1 MLYLFDIDGTL
12 LLTGGAGRRALNA
25 IFEERYGIDGAMN
38 DVRAAGN
45 TDPLILRQIFET
57 RLGMQPRAD
66 EIEAVLEAYVPRL
79 RLELQRSP
87 KFRTMP
93 AAAEVLT
100 FLAADART
108 SLAIATGNVRPA
120 AWAKLERAG
129 FRDHF
134 TTGGFGCD
142 HADRAVLVERA
153 IERGL
158 ALSPGGLGRGDVV
171 VVGDTPYDVR
181 AARACGVRVIAVAT
195 GVIARDELEREDP
208 DIVMDTLAELPA
220 WHRAHAHAAH

>member
-12 LLTGGAGRRALNA
+12 LLTGGAGTRALNA
-25 IFEERYGIDGAMN
+25 IFKERYGISGAMD

-45 TDPLILRQIFET
+45 TDRLILGQIFET
-57 RLGMQPRAD
+57 RLGVAPTDD
-66 EIEAVLEAYVPRL
+66 ELEEVIAAYVPRL
-79 RLELQRSP
+79 RRELERSP
-87 KFRTMP
+87 RFRTMP
-93 AAAEVLT
+93 AAAEVLRY
-100 FLAADART
+100 LAADART
-108 SLAIATGNVRPA
+108 TLAVATGNVRPA

-134 TTGGFGCD
+134 ETGGFGCD
-142 HADRAVLVERA
+142 HADRAVLVQRA

-158 ALSPGGLGRGDVV
+158 ALAPSPLDRRDIV

-195 GVIARDELEREDP
+195 GAMTRAELEEAAP
-208 DIVMDTLAELPA
+208 DVVMDTLAELPA
-220 WHRAHAHAAH
+220 WHRDHASAVH